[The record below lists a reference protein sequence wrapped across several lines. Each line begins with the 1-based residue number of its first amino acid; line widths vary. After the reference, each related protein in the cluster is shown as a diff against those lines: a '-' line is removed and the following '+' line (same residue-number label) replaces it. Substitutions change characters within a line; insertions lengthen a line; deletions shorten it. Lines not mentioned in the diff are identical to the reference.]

1 MENILKRKNK
11 KYNTPRETKNPEIF
25 QKFQI
30 DYGIATMFQ
39 QQNMLW
45 LISITVYQQIV
56 YIFEQ
61 RWIKK
66 SINGLF
72 QFLDVF

>member
-11 KYNTPRETKNPEIF
+11 KYNTPRETKNPEIL

>member
-11 KYNTPRETKNPEIF
+11 KYNTPRETKKPEIF

-56 YIFEQ
+56 YTLMKTF
-61 RWIKK
+61 
-66 SINGLF
+66 
-72 QFLDVF
+72 